1 MESKKEPKTEENGFA
16 KKLSD
21 IEAKNE
27 ANINQNNTEPNY
39 SKEDPEKDEEIGTN
53 NLQNK
58 NGEVSNTN
66 QEKGKEVS
74 IDIFDVKGNS
84 QEDIKISPLQEM
96 ELQQSN
102 NDTNINKVKAKKKII
117 KKRNKIFTEKPKWKK
132 TKKTPK
138 IKNAQNKCSV
148 KNYKRNK
155 TNAGK
160 KRFRKKRPK
169 KVEKAE
175 SNDLN
180 DDGNAYLYNCG
191 FLINGFYINT
201 FTPIYPWD
209 IPGFKNMNDEISDDE
224 KLDLGKELVEVEC
237 NHSPSSYLFNNLGKE
252 LVECNHSP
260 SSDLF
265 NNNRFPT
272 INYGDYDDGLN
283 IGEFGNENDNTNYKT
298 EEDQ

>member
-1 MESKKEPKTEENGFA
+1 MESKKDAKTEENVFA

-27 ANINQNNTEPNY
+27 ANNTQNNTEPNY

-53 NLQNK
+53 SLQNK

-224 KLDLGKELVEVEC
+224 KLGEEPVEVEC
-237 NHSPSSYLFNNLGKE
+237 NHSPPSYLFNNLGKE

-260 SSDLF
+260 STYLF
-265 NNNRFPT
+265 NNDRYPT
-272 INYGDYDDGLN
+272 IIYADYDDGLN

>member
-1 MESKKEPKTEENGFA
+1 MESKKESKTEENVFA

-27 ANINQNNTEPNY
+27 ANNTQNNTEPNY
-39 SKEDPEKDEEIGTN
+39 SKEYPEKDEEIGTN

-58 NGEVSNTN
+58 NGKVSNTN

-138 IKNAQNKCSV
+138 IKNAQNKFSV

-224 KLDLGKELVEVEC
+224 KIDLGKELFEVEC
-237 NHSPSSYLFNNLGKE
+237 NHSPPSYLFNNLGKE

-260 SSDLF
+260 SSYLF

>member
-1 MESKKEPKTEENGFA
+1 MESKKEAITEENEFA

-21 IEAKNE
+21 IESKNE
-27 ANINQNNTEPNY
+27 ANNTQNNTEPNY
-39 SKEDPEKDEEIGTN
+39 SKEYPEKDEEIGTN

-209 IPGFKNMNDEISDDE
+209 IPGFKNMNDEISNDE
-224 KLDLGKELVEVEC
+224 ILGKELVEVEC
-237 NHSPSSYLFNNLGKE
+237 NHSPSTYLFNNLGKE
-252 LVECNHSP
+252 LVECNHTP
-260 SSDLF
+260 STYLF
-265 NNNRFPT
+265 NNDRYPT
-272 INYGDYDDGLN
+272 IIYADYDDGLN

>member
-1 MESKKEPKTEENGFA
+1 MESKKDAKTEENVFA

-21 IEAKNE
+21 LESKNE
-27 ANINQNNTEPNY
+27 ANNTQNNTEPNY
-39 SKEDPEKDEEIGTN
+39 SKEYPEKVEEIGTN

-169 KVEKAE
+169 KVEKTE

-224 KLDLGKELVEVEC
+224 ILGKELVEVEC
-237 NHSPSSYLFNNLGKE
+237 NHSPSTYLFNNLGKE

-260 SSDLF
+260 STYLF
-265 NNNRFPT
+265 NNDRYPT
-272 INYGDYDDGLN
+272 IIYADYDDGLN